1 MSRRREASGEPTFQ
15 RTGANEIEAALAA
28 GEPVRRLW
36 VQRGVADEAV
46 ARVAA
51 RARERG
57 IPVREA
63 SAADLRRL
71 SRGPAAPAL
80 ALVGRD
86 PAASPEQVF
95 AEPGAKWCLVGA
107 AYPGNV
113 GAALRTVEIAGAAAA
128 FVDAPLDH
136 AGRRAAL
143 RTSMNAERFMPVHW
157 EPAAQVVDRARA
169 HAHRVIGIEDVGDR
183 APWDEDLLAPSLF
196 LVGGEDA
203 SLSASLLERCDAV
216 LRLPMRGFIPCYNL
230 QAAVAA
236 VALERLRQAAV
247 STVQASDST

>member
-1 MSRRREASGEPTFQ
+1 MSGRRTAGTNAGLQ
-15 RTGANEIEAALAA
+15 RTGAREIEAALAA

-36 VQRGVADEAV
+36 VQRGVDEAAV
-46 ARVAA
+46 ARVVA

-71 SRGPAAPAL
+71 SRGSVPALVL

-113 GAALRTVEIAGAAAA
+113 GAALRTVEIAGAGAA
-128 FVDAPLDH
+128 FVDAELDH

-157 EPAAQVVDRARA
+157 WPAERVVELARRS
-169 HAHRVIGIEDVGDR
+169 AHRVIGIEDVGDR
-183 APWDEDLLAPSLF
+183 APWEEDLLAPALF
-196 LVGGEDA
+196 LVGGEDR
-203 SLSASLLERCDAV
+203 SLPAALLERCDAV

-236 VALERLRQAAV
+236 VALERLRQAAAA
-247 STVQASDST
+247 TG